1 VAFGKLGLL
10 PDDFWN
16 LTPFEY
22 QLMLQGRLE
31 DEERYFEFLQNLA
44 VGVMNSKF
52 LKKPIKPP
60 KQKQT
65 NKKTKKQKSLD
76 ELKQQFGFINR
87 KEVSG

>member
-52 LKKPIKPP
+52 LKKPIKPL